1 MPFRVPVRENDSD
14 IALLLYL
21 MVIAALFTGFALG
34 VRALTRPTVI
44 PNPGMTAYVAPPGTA
59 IPTLRPYGASRPID
73 IEPATADVRE
83 AFAKASEDA
92 LKKPDAQAD
101 TKPVVAKPR
110 VVVRKRAPVDNGERR
125 YAEDRSAFGSP
136 FGSNSGS
143 GNWFGDQ
150 RSSSPQQPQRQAQ
163 PAPQRSATPRG
174 MFW

>member
-1 MPFRVPVRENDSD
+1 MPIRLPARESHDSD

-21 MVIAALFTGFALG
+21 MVIAALVTGFALG
-34 VRALTRPTVI
+34 VRAWTRPTVL
-44 PNPGMTAYVAPPGTA
+44 PNPGMAAYVAPPGTA

-83 AFAKASEDA
+83 AFAKAGDDA
-92 LKKPDAQAD
+92 LKKPDATSDA
-101 TKPVVAKPR
+101 KPKPR
-110 VVVRKRAPVDNGERR
+110 VVVRKRAPVDTGERR

-136 FGSNSGS
+136 FGSNNGS

-150 RSSSPQQPQRQAQ
+150 RSSYPQQRQAQ
-163 PAPQRSATPRG
+163 PAQPQQPQRTATPRG

>member
-1 MPFRVPVRENDSD
+1 MRMPIRLPARESHDSD

-44 PNPGMTAYVAPPGTA
+44 PNPGMAAYVAPPGTA
-59 IPTLRPYGASRPID
+59 IPALRPYGVSRPID

-83 AFAKASEDA
+83 AFAKASADA
-92 LKKPDAQAD
+92 LKKPDVQAD
-101 TKPVVAKPR
+101 AKPPKPR
-110 VVVRKRAPVDNGERR
+110 VVVRKRAPVDSGERR

-136 FGSNSGS
+136 FGSNNG

-150 RSSSPQQPQRQAQ
+150 RSSYPPQQRQAQ
-163 PAPQRSATPRG
+163 PQPQRSAGPRG

>member
-1 MPFRVPVRENDSD
+1 MPLRVPVRESNDSD

-21 MVIAALFTGFALG
+21 IVIAALFAGFALG
-34 VRALTRPTVI
+34 VRAWTRPTVI
-44 PNPGMTAYVAPPGTA
+44 PNPGMAAYVAPPGTA

-83 AFAKASEDA
+83 AFAKAGDDA

-101 TKPVVAKPR
+101 AKPAKPR
-110 VVVRKRAPVDNGERR
+110 VVVRKRAPVDTGERR

-136 FGSNSGS
+136 FGSNSWGS
-143 GNWFGDQ
+143 DQ
-150 RSSSPQQPQRQAQ
+150 RSSYPQQRQAQ
-163 PAPQRSATPRG
+163 QPQAQPQRSAGPRG

>member
-1 MPFRVPVRENDSD
+1 
-14 IALLLYL
+14 

-44 PNPGMTAYVAPPGTA
+44 PNLGMAAYVAPPGTA
-59 IPTLRPYGASRPID
+59 IPTLRPYGVSRPID

-83 AFAKASEDA
+83 AFAKAGDDA
-92 LKKPDAQAD
+92 LKKPDATSDA
-101 TKPVVAKPR
+101 KPKPR
-110 VVVRKRAPVDNGERR
+110 VVVRKRAPVDTGERR

-150 RSSSPQQPQRQAQ
+150 RGSSPQQRQAQ
-163 PAPQRSATPRG
+163 PQPQRSAGPRG